1 MTEAED
7 NEKAAAT
14 ELEVALA
21 QLGDASVKVQA
32 LTTENEKLKKVR
44 CAHTAP
50 WRRRQCTVAPGGA
63 QS

>member
-44 CAHTAP
+44 CAHTTP
-50 WRRRQCTVAPGGA
+50 
-63 QS
+63 